1 MTTTT
6 ETTETTA
13 PYTIISSDCHAG
25 GNMKMYEEYLEDS
38 WRDAFKEWRGAYSN
52 PFRDLQDDGRSR
64 NWDDERRINDLHAD
78 GVVAEITFPNTVPPF
93 FPTGALITYPPT
105 DRAEYERRLA
115 GIHTHNRWLLDW
127 CNEYP
132 ERRCGL
138 PQVFLNDLD
147 DTIADLE
154 WAAENGFRSFML
166 PAIPPDQGIPGLWD
180 PHYDRLWAAVCDLD
194 LTITQHGGSGGP
206 NYGKAPAATLMF
218 LMEVPFFAHRN
229 LGHLIMSGVFERFPE
244 LRFVMTEQGVGWV
257 LEELRRM
264 DGYHAQ
270 MASGRVGELGFAA
283 ELVLPMK
290 PSEYFDRNVW
300 IGASF
305 PSPSEADAIKEL
317 GVHRVM
323 WGNDYPHNEGTFPN
337 SRESLRRSF
346 CDWDEADL
354 RTIFCD
360 NAVEV
365 YRFDAEVLA
374 PYAAEHGPTV
384 DEVATP
390 LDEIPKGNWS
400 PAFTRP

>member
-1 MTTTT
+1 MSTI
-6 ETTETTA
+6 ETPA

-25 GNMKMYEEYLEDS
+25 GNMAMYEEYLEDK
-38 WRDAFKEWRGAYSN
+38 WRDDFKEWRGDYSN

-64 NWDDERRINDLHAD
+64 NWDDDRRIADLDAD

-105 DRAEYERRLA
+105 ERADYERRLV
-115 GIHTHNRWLLDW
+115 GIRTHNRWLLDW
-127 CNEYP
+127 CNAHP

-147 DTIADLE
+147 DTIVDLE

-180 PHYDRLWAAVCDLD
+180 PHYDRLWSVVRDLD

-206 NYGKAPAATLMF
+206 NYGEAPASTLMF
-218 LMEVPFFAHRN
+218 LLEVPFFAHRN

-257 LEELRRM
+257 LEDLRRM

-270 MASGRVGELGFAA
+270 MSSGRVGELGFAA

-305 PSPSEADAIKEL
+305 PSPSEAEAIRQV
-317 GVHRVM
+317 GVHKVM
-323 WGNDYPHNEGTFPN
+323 WGNDYPHHEGTFPH
-337 SRESLRRSF
+337 SRESLRRAF

-354 RTIFCD
+354 RAIFCD

-365 YRFDAEVLA
+365 YRFDPEALA
-374 PYAAEHGPTV
+374 PHAAACGPTV
-384 DEVATP
+384 AEIATP
-390 LDEIPKGNWS
+390 LDELPKGNWS

>member
-1 MTTTT
+1 MTTAT
-6 ETTETTA
+6 ETPA

-25 GNMKMYEEYLEDS
+25 GNMAMYEEYLEAR
-38 WRDAFKEWRGAYSN
+38 WKDAFKEWRGAYSN

-64 NWDDERRINDLHAD
+64 NWDDERRIDDLNAD

-93 FPTGALITYPPT
+93 FPTGTLITYPAT
-105 DRAEYERRLA
+105 DRAEYERRLV
-115 GIHTHNRWLLDW
+115 GIRTHNRWLLDW
-127 CNEYP
+127 CAGYP

-154 WAAENGFRSFML
+154 WTAENGFRSFML
-166 PAIPPDQGIPGLWD
+166 PAIPPDMGIPGFWD
-180 PHYDRLWAAVCDLD
+180 PIYDRLWSAVRDLD

-206 NYGKAPAATLMF
+206 DYGKAPTATLMY
-218 LMEVPFFAHRN
+218 LMEVPFFAQRN
-229 LGHLIMSGVFERFPE
+229 LSHLIMSGVFERFPE
-244 LRFVMTEQGVGWV
+244 LRFVMTEQGVAWV
-257 LEELRRM
+257 LDDLSRM

-270 MASGRVGELGFAA
+270 MSSGRVGELGFDGD
-283 ELVLPMK
+283 LVLPMK

-305 PSPSEADAIKEL
+305 PSPSEAAAIREV
-317 GVHRVM
+317 GVHNVM
-323 WGNDYPHNEGTFPN
+323 WGNDYPHNEGTFPH

-365 YRFDAEVLA
+365 YRFDPEALA
-374 PYAAEHGPTV
+374 PHAAEYGPTV
-384 DEVATP
+384 EEVATP
-390 LDEIPKGNWS
+390 LDEVPKDNRS
-400 PAFTRP
+400 PAFTRS

>member
-1 MTTTT
+1 MSTI
-6 ETTETTA
+6 ETPA

-25 GNMKMYEEYLEDS
+25 GNMKMYEEYLEDK
-38 WRDAFKEWRGAYSN
+38 WKDEFAAWRGDYSN

-64 NWDDERRINDLHAD
+64 NWDDDRRIADLDAD

-105 DRAEYERRLA
+105 ERADYERRLV
-115 GIHTHNRWLLDW
+115 GIRTHNRWLLDW
-127 CNEYP
+127 CNRFP

-154 WAAENGFRSFML
+154 WAAANGFRSFML

-180 PHYDRLWAAVCDLD
+180 PHYDRLWAKICELG
-194 LTITQHGGSGGP
+194 LTVTQHGGSGGP
-206 NYGKAPAATLMF
+206 NYGRAPASTLMF
-218 LMEVPFFAHRN
+218 LLEVPFFAHRN

-244 LRFVMTEQGVGWV
+244 MKFVMTEQGVGWV
-257 LEELRRM
+257 LEDLRRM

-270 MASGRVGELGFAA
+270 MSSGRVGELGFDA

-305 PSPSEADAIKEL
+305 PSPSEAAAIRKV
-317 GVHRVM
+317 GVHKVM
-323 WGNDYPHNEGTFPN
+323 WGNDYPHNEGTFPH
-337 SRESLRRSF
+337 SRESLQRAFS
-346 CDWDEADL
+346 DWDEADL
-354 RTIFCD
+354 RAIFTD

-365 YRFDAEVLA
+365 YRFDAEKLA
-374 PYAAEHGPTV
+374 PLGAAHGPSV
-384 DEVATP
+384 ADIATP
-390 LDEIPKGNWS
+390 LAEIPKGAVS